1 MAGPF
6 LTEISSTAVIPAK
19 AGIQVSLVI
28 DTARKLRSPAGATLV
43 AVRRAET
50 LGVFID
56 PAINMNN

>member
-1 MAGPF
+1 MARPF

-28 DTARKLRSPAGATLV
+28 DAARKLRPQPGASLV
-43 AVRRAET
+43 VVRRAET

-56 PAINMNN
+56 PAIKYE